1 MTPLDFLEFR
11 NLLTPSSGFQSKQF
25 RLLEARLGLQLEK
38 HHHKEYYK
46 RTNEG
51 REIALGTRV
60 AGKITF
66 EVSNL
71 QKGIYFIH
79 VVVDGE
85 LTREQ
90 IIIE

>member
-1 MTPLDFLEFR
+1 MVIYPNPAKDQFSLEMMAIDKNAMTEEVPVIESAVLLD
-11 NLLTPSSGFQSKQF
+11 K
-25 RLLEARLGLQLEK
+25 
-38 HHHKEYYK
+38 
-46 RTNEG
+46 EG
-51 REIALGTRV
+51 REIAIGKRV
-60 AGKITF
+60 AGKMTF

-71 QKGIYFIH
+71 QKGIYYIH

>member
-1 MTPLDFLEFR
+1 MD
-11 NLLTPSSGFQSKQF
+11 KHV
-25 RLLEARLGLQLEK
+25 LGLLDK
-38 HHHKEYYK
+38 
-46 RTNEG
+46 EG
-51 REIALGTRV
+51 REIAIGISV
-60 AGKITF
+60 AGKMTF
-66 EVSNL
+66 EVSHL